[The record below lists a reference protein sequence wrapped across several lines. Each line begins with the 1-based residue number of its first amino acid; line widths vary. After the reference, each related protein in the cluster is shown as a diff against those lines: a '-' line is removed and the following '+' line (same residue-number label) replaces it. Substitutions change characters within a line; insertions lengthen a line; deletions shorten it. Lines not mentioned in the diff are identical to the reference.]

1 MAGRDGHQ
9 TGGEENL
16 VAKRGGTGQK
26 AGAWRCTELGGQQ
39 GTATR

>member
-16 VAKRGGTGQK
+16 VAKRGGSRSESWNL
-26 AGAWRCTELGGQQ
+26 ALH
-39 GTATR
+39 